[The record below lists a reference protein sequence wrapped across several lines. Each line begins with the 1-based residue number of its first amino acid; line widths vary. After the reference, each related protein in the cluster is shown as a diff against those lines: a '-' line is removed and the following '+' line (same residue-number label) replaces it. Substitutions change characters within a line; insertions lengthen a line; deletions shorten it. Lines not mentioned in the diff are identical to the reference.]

1 MSPESFDV
9 RARLGEFSPR
19 PRRKR
24 VVLADRR
31 GPHVP
36 RVRVE
41 VHEQTGAL
49 EGLVRDLVEKQ
60 LRAALLLTGVL
71 ALVLGGLPLAFWL
84 VPAIG
89 EWQVFGLRVPWLV
102 LGVLVYPFLV
112 VVGLLFTR
120 RAERNEEDFLGMLE
134 E

>member
-1 MSPESFDV
+1 MSE
-9 RARLGEFSPR
+9 LSPR

-41 VHEQTGAL
+41 AEVQTGAL

-60 LRAALLLTGVL
+60 LKAALLLSGIVAAVML
-71 ALVLGGLPLAFWL
+71 GLPLAFWL
-84 VPAIG
+84 VPSLGAF
-89 EWQVFGLRVPWLV
+89 EVFGLRLPWLV
-102 LGVLVYPFLV
+102 LGVLAYPFLV
-112 VVGLLFTR
+112 VVGLLFTKK
-120 RAERNEEDFLGMLE
+120 AERNEEDFLGMLE

>member
-41 VHEQTGAL
+41 VEEQTGAL

-60 LRAALLLTGVL
+60 LRVALLLSGTV
-71 ALVLGGLPLAFWL
+71 ALVLFGLPLAFWL
-84 VPAIG
+84 APTLGDV
-89 EWQVFGLRVPWLV
+89 ELFGLRLPWLL
-102 LGVLVYPFLV
+102 LGVLAYPFLV
-112 VVGLLFTR
+112 VIGLLYNR
-120 RAERNEEDFLGMLE
+120 KAERNEEDFLGMLE

>member
-1 MSPESFDV
+1 MSPEGFDV

-41 VHEQTGAL
+41 AEEQTGAL

-60 LRAALLLTGVL
+60 LRAALLLSGVL
-71 ALVLGGLPLAFWL
+71 ALVLLGLPLAFWL

-89 EWQVFGLRVPWLV
+89 DFEVLGLRLPWLV
-102 LGVLVYPFLV
+102 LGVLAYPFLV
-112 VVGLLFTR
+112 AMGLLFTR
-120 RAERNEEDFLGMLE
+120 KAERNEEDFLGMLE

>member
-1 MSPESFDV
+1 
-9 RARLGEFSPR
+9 
-19 PRRKR
+19 
-24 VVLADRR
+24 VLADRR

-41 VHEQTGAL
+41 VEEQTGAL

-60 LRAALLLTGVL
+60 LRAALLLSGVVG
-71 ALVLGGLPLAFWL
+71 AVLLGLPLAFWL
-84 VPAIG
+84 VPSLG
-89 EWQVFGLRVPWLV
+89 DVEVFGLRLPWLV
-102 LGVLVYPFLV
+102 LGVLAYPFLV

-120 RAERNEEDFLGMLE
+120 KAERNEEDFLGMLE

>member
-1 MSPESFDV
+1 MSPEGFDV
-9 RARLGEFSPR
+9 RARLSEYSPR

-41 VHEQTGAL
+41 VDEQTGVL

-60 LRAALLLTGVL
+60 LRAALLLSGFVGAVL
-71 ALVLGGLPLAFWL
+71 FGLPLAFWL
-84 VPAIG
+84 VPSLGDI
-89 EWQVFGLRVPWLV
+89 EVFGLRLPWLV
-102 LGVLVYPFLV
+102 LGVLAYPFLV
-112 VVGLLFTR
+112 VIGLLFTR
-120 RAERNEEDFLGMLE
+120 KAERNEEDFLGMLE

>member
-1 MSPESFDV
+1 MSPEGFDV
-9 RARLGEFSPR
+9 RARLGDYSPR

-41 VHEQTGAL
+41 VEERTGAL

-60 LRAALLLTGVL
+60 LRAALRLSGIVAVVL
-71 ALVLGGLPLAFWL
+71 FGLPLMFWL
-84 VPAIG
+84 VPSTGDVEVLGIR
-89 EWQVFGLRVPWLV
+89 LPWLL
-102 LGVLVYPFLV
+102 LGVLAYPFLV
-112 VVGLLFTR
+112 VVGLMYTR
-120 RAERNEEDFLGMLE
+120 RAERNEDDFLGMLE

>member
-9 RARLGEFSPR
+9 RARLSEFSPR

-41 VHEQTGAL
+41 ADEESGAL

-60 LRAALLLTGVL
+60 LKAALLLSGIVVAAML
-71 ALVLGGLPLAFWL
+71 GLPLAFWL
-84 VPAIG
+84 VPSLG
-89 EWQVFGLRVPWLV
+89 TFEVFGLRLPWLV
-102 LGVLVYPFLV
+102 LGVLAYPFLV
-112 VVGLLFTR
+112 VMGLLFTKK
-120 RAERNEEDFLGMLE
+120 AERNEEDFLGMLE

>member
-9 RARLGEFSPR
+9 RARLGDYSPR

-41 VHEQTGAL
+41 VEEQTGAL

-60 LRAALLLTGVL
+60 LRAALRLSGIVAVVLL
-71 ALVLGGLPLAFWL
+71 GLPLMFWL
-84 VPAIG
+84 VPSTGDVEVLGIR
-89 EWQVFGLRVPWLV
+89 LPWLL
-102 LGVLVYPFLV
+102 LGVLAYPFLV
-112 VVGLLFTR
+112 VVGLVYSR
-120 RAERNEEDFLGMLE
+120 RAERNEDDFLGMLE